1 MSGLSVSTLVR
12 PCSMFEKRH
21 SGHRMPDSLLV
32 MPDPYLVDPSE
43 IELPSILCGVPG
55 SPIVGSGYMLGD

>member
-1 MSGLSVSTLVR
+1 
-12 PCSMFEKRH
+12 MFEKRH